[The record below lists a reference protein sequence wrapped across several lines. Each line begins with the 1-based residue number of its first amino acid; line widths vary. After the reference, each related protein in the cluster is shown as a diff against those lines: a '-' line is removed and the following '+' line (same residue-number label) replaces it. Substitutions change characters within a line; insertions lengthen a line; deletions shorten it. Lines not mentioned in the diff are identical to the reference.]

1 MLASPLT
8 LFANASAASG
18 VMQTFITPVM
28 ATLCTIASL
37 VCVFFLIN
45 GGLQY
50 MSSSGKPE
58 RLEGAKRTIRNAL
71 LGLVIVLAAATL
83 TAILS
88 HAYGSGGAAPTEK
101 LPNLQAIEPSKPDG
115 GLVQALIDG
124 VIGFLRN
131 IIESIG
137 QPFVGALAYFVNST
151 PLMAENS
158 SVFNL
163 WLAVLAIADALFVV
177 VVALLGFHVMSATT
191 FGFEE
196 IEIKSFLPQ
205 LALIFLLMNTSI
217 FAIDAVI
224 SLSNGMINA
233 LQSGFVSTDIWGVLT
248 EMTKK
253 SNDLGVAGLLM
264 MLAFIVLTLMLLIYY
279 VARILAL
286 YIGAILAPMV
296 LLVWLIPTFKDFS
309 IAALKTYL
317 VTIFVLFVHAVIWL
331 LAASIF
337 TGVLTGD
344 NSGQPNTL
352 MALLVGMATIL
363 TLLKTQNAMKEF
375 TYAASVP
382 RAAREISSQLVRS
395 VSSIHKAGRGAA
407 RGYSKAYDKV
417 TGAKSSKA
425 KRIAATQPSVG
436 ITVTKATPTPAPAK
450 IGETRKA
457 ERIEKK

>member
-1 MLASPLT
+1 MLTSSLT
-8 LFANASAASG
+8 QFANATAVSS
-18 VMQTFITPVM
+18 VMQSFITPVM

-37 VCVFFLIN
+37 VCVAFLVN
-45 GGLQY
+45 GGMRY
-50 MSSSGKPE
+50 MSSTGKPE
-58 RLEGAKRTIRNAL
+58 KLESAKRIIKNAL
-71 LGLVIVLAAATL
+71 LGLIIVLAAATL

-88 HAYGSGGAAPTEK
+88 HAYGSSGAAPTEK
-101 LPNLQAIEPSKPDG
+101 LPSLQAIEPAKPEG
-115 GLVQALIDG
+115 GLVQALLDG
-124 VIGFLRN
+124 VMGFVRN

-163 WLAVLAIADALFVV
+163 WLALVAIADVLFVV

-196 IEIKSFLPQ
+196 VEIKNFLPQ
-205 LALIFLLMNTSI
+205 LALIFLLMNMSI

-224 SLSNGMINA
+224 SLSNAMIGA
-233 LQSGFVSTDIWGVLT
+233 LKSGFVSTDIWGVLT
-248 EMTKK
+248 EMTK
-253 SNDLGVAGLLM
+253 NTNELGLAGLLM

-279 VARILAL
+279 VARILTL
-286 YIGAILAPMV
+286 YVGAILAPIV
-296 LLVWLIPTFKDFS
+296 LLVWLIPVFKDFS
-309 IAALKTYL
+309 VAAFKTYI

-337 TGVLTGD
+337 TGILAGD
-344 NSGQPNTL
+344 SSGQPNTL

-382 RAAREISSQLVRS
+382 RAAREISSQFTRAASS
-395 VSSIHKAGRGAA
+395 VYRGGRDIM
-407 RGYSKAYDKV
+407 RGYSRGFDKA
-417 TGAKSSKA
+417 TGKNVGRSKGLSA
-425 KRIAATQPSVG
+425 PAPSVG
-436 ITVTKATPTPAPAK
+436 ITVTKANSSAVPTK
-450 IGETRKA
+450 VGETRKA
-457 ERIEKK
+457 ERIDQK

>member
-1 MLASPLT
+1 MLATPLAQ
-8 LFANASAASG
+8 FANASAASS
-18 VMQTFITPVM
+18 VMQSFITPVM
-28 ATLCTIASL
+28 ATLCAIASL
-37 VCVFFLIN
+37 VCVVFLIT
-45 GGLQY
+45 GGIRY
-50 MSSSGKPE
+50 MHSSGKPVE
-58 RLEGAKRTIRNAL
+58 LENAKRTIKNAL

-131 IIESIG
+131 LIESIG

-163 WLAVLAIADALFVV
+163 WLAVVAIADVLFVV
-177 VVALLGFHVMSATT
+177 VVALLGFHIMSATT

-196 IEIKSFLPQ
+196 IEIKNFLPQ
-205 LALIFLLMNTSI
+205 LALIFLLINTSI

-224 SLSNGMINA
+224 ALSNGMIHA

-253 SNDLGVAGLLM
+253 SNELGIAGLLM
-264 MLAFIVLTLMLLIYY
+264 MLGFIVLTLMLLIYY
-279 VARILAL
+279 VARILTL
-286 YIGAILAPMV
+286 YVGAILAPVV
-296 LLVWLIPTFKDFS
+296 LLVWLIPVFKDFS
-309 IAALKTYL
+309 MAALKAYT
-317 VTIFVLFVHAVIWL
+317 VNIFVLFVHAVIWL

-337 TGVLTGD
+337 TGVLAGD
-344 NSGQPNTL
+344 NGGQPNTL

-382 RAAREISSQLVRS
+382 RAAREIGSQFV
-395 VSSIHKAGRGAA
+395 RGASSMYRSGRNA
-407 RGYSKAYDKV
+407 VRGYSQGYDKV
-417 TGAKSSKA
+417 TGNSSSKII
-425 KRIAATQPSVG
+425 RPSTPPSVG
-436 ITVTKATPTPAPAK
+436 VTVTKSTPSPAPPK
-450 IGETRKA
+450 VGETRKM
-457 ERIEKK
+457 EKMEKK